1 MAFKNLYG
9 AECARILSDA
19 LDLPDFSADVERRVP
34 DLEMKDRI
42 LLIATCLRD
51 RLPADYVEAL
61 NRLTDP
67 VPDIEAWAL
76 APVAR
81 FIEEF
86 GLDHPEASLAAIARL
101 TSHYTGEFAIR
112 PFLREHP
119 EQTLA
124 AVLEWRRSPDEHLR
138 RLASEGIRPRLPWA
152 AHYAPFKA
160 DPTPLI
166 DALSPLIADPAK
178 YVRTSVANN
187 LNDVSKDHPS
197 LAVETARDW
206 LERSPAPATEW
217 IVTKGLRTLIK
228 RGDPAAL
235 ELLGAGPSEHVTI
248 GNVRMTPRDIALGD
262 AVVMEADVHNT
273 SDMTQT
279 VIVDYRLHLLKKNGQ
294 RRPTTFKLT
303 KVTVAPGE
311 TAPVRKRHVFREVTT
326 RVYYPGMQALSL
338 TANGSE
344 SAAVEFE
351 LRVPN
356 ER

>member
-1 MAFKNLYG
+1 MAFKDLYG
-9 AECARILSDA
+9 ADCARILSQA
-19 LDLPDFSADVERRVP
+19 LDLPDFSADVAQRVP

-42 LLIATCLRD
+42 LLLATCLRE
-51 RLPADYVEAL
+51 RLPADYVETV
-61 NRLTDP
+61 NRLTSP

-101 TSHYTGEFAIR
+101 TPHYTGEFAIR

-119 EQTLA
+119 EPTMA
-124 AVLEWRRSPDEHLR
+124 AVLECRRSPDEHLR

-152 AHYAPFKA
+152 AHYAPFKH
-160 DPTPLI
+160 DPAPLI
-166 DALSPLIADPAK
+166 DALSPLIADPSK

-187 LNDVSKDHPS
+187 LNDVSKDHPQ

-206 LERSPAPATEW
+206 LERSPVPETEW
-217 IVTKGLRTLIK
+217 IVAKGLRTLIK

-235 ELLGAGPSEHVTI
+235 ELLGAGASEHVTI
-248 GNVRMTPRDIALGD
+248 GNVCMTPRDITLGEH
-262 AVVMEADVHNT
+262 AVIEADVRNA
-273 SDMTQT
+273 SDMTRT
-279 VIVDYRLHLLKKNGQ
+279 VIVDYRMHFLKKNGE

-311 TAPVRKRHVFREVTT
+311 TARVRKRHVFREVTT
-326 RVYYPGMQALSL
+326 RVYYPGTQAVSL

-344 SAAVEFE
+344 SEAVEFQ
-351 LRVPN
+351 LRAPN